1 MLLSENHFDFVAGY
15 NIADFIWPSAVTIA
29 TENLSFV
36 FGTSNLRLFK
46 VNYEKTK
53 KFTARMGGDLSFM
66 AGFNV
71 QTYTNLVTL
80 DFQDKL
86 G

>member
-1 MLLSENHFDFVAGY
+1 LGLLLSESHFDYVAGY
-15 NIADFIWPSAVTIA
+15 KIADFIWPSAVTIA
-29 TENLSFV
+29 AENLSFV

-53 KFTARMGGDLSFM
+53 EFTTKMEGDESFM

-80 DFQDKL
+80 DF
-86 G
+86 

>member
-1 MLLSENHFDFVAGY
+1 MLLSESHFDYVYGY
-15 NIADFIWPSAVTIA
+15 KLKDFIWPCAVTIA
-29 TENLSFV
+29 AENLSFV

-53 KFTARMGGDLSFM
+53 EFTARMEGDSSFI
-66 AGFNV
+66 AGFNL

-80 DFQDKL
+80 DI
-86 G
+86 